1 MHRLLTMSCVFIL
14 MTALDAP
21 AGAIG
26 LSMNEVALPSGATL
40 DDCKATGRAALQQ
53 AGLRGMPES
62 PASVFASSADNDLA
76 AIYCLPQRG
85 IAIIAIAGPDNQSTR
100 PILGKLVELWGRR

>member
-21 AGAIG
+21 AGATG

-85 IAIIAIAGPDNQSTR
+85 IAIAGPDNQSTR